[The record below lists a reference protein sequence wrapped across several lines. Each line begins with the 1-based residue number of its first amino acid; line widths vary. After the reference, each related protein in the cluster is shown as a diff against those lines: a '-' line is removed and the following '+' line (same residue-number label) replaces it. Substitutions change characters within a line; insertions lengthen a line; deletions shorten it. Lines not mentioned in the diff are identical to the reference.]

1 MQSNKYEL
9 RRRLMGITVRELD
22 MVIVDDERTFRLM
35 IKSDDD
41 CMRLILLSDDYEI
54 IESKCLNYVRLGTVI
69 SFLKRTLQY

>member
-1 MQSNKYEL
+1 
-9 RRRLMGITVRELD
+9 MGITVRELD